1 MSKAPLPPGSE
12 QSLTQQ
18 LKQYEEELGYLKNES
33 VPDMS
38 SLKGKAYVYK
48 FDNMD
53 NERLHMMEQMKA
65 ANNFIYG
72 CKVDKTP
79 QWLCPRAPHRI
90 YGVSSYSVQSSCL
103 TLSIESKS
111 RRKTEKSKNCSLKKT
126 NSWTGRN
133 DLQVYAVQEG
143 KVHSRE
149 DGVTLMNT

>member
-79 QWLCPRAPHRI
+79 
-90 YGVSSYSVQSSCL
+90 
-103 TLSIESKS
+103 
-111 RRKTEKSKNCSLKKT
+111 
-126 NSWTGRN
+126 
-133 DLQVYAVQEG
+133 
-143 KVHSRE
+143 
-149 DGVTLMNT
+149 